1 MAIILR
7 KLDKKLNSSAYRVH
21 DRRTKNGTS
30 ETQQQQRQKQR
41 HAWKYCSHAIECGYV
56 ASDVIA
62 DDSET

>member
-7 KLDKKLNSSAYRVH
+7 KLDKKLNSSAYR
-21 DRRTKNGTS
+21 RTKNGTS
-30 ETQQQQRQKQR
+30 EKQQQQQRQKQR